1 MPENLGEQFLHQQ
14 NPELHKSEYVQHEKE
29 RLKRAGKEV
38 SQKPAEEIANWMKL
52 LERTHLGH
60 RDDPEVLNRIKES
73 YHKKYLIKPEDI
85 PESYFDNQRRIAR
98 ELGYGDIEITDEM
111 KQEAAETI
119 RADQKAT
126 LDLWLDYFLSPD
138 SDSYPMWAKYWA
150 FEGMTKLGS
159 YDKEKHVFSRRDKN
173 TVAPYPDLN
182 REALAYVLDAII
194 KKANQENIPLDQENP
209 EFQKLLQGAN
219 FGKLYSWAIEKV
231 TPTEENELLEIRG
244 KWVKYP
250 QGSDPTPLVESLQG
264 HGTGWCTVGEHTAR
278 KKLQKGD
285 FYVYYSYDKNGKPT
299 IPRIAIRMEG
309 KRIAEVM
316 GIAHEQNLDPQIA
329 QTDILT
335 NKLKEFDIEG
345 KRYQKRSDDMKKLTE
360 IEKKHKQGI
369 SLSKEELRFL
379 YEIDEEIIE
388 GFGLYKDPRIEEI
401 IEQRNIRKDL
411 AFALDCTEEEI
422 SLTKEE
428 ALKGGIKY
436 HYGYLDLRYF
446 TSAKDLTL
454 PESVGGG
461 LYLDSLTSAEGLI
474 LPKSIR
480 GGLVMRSLTS
490 AKGVIFPESMSIGG
504 SLDLSSLTSAEDL
517 TLPDSVGRDVNLR
530 RLISAKGLILPKSIG
545 GELYLNNLTSA
556 EDLTLPDSVGWHV
569 YLGSLTYVKGPTLP
583 KSTRPK
589 SIGGDLYLNSLTS
602 AEGLI
607 LQESIGGD
615 LDLSR
620 LTSAEG
626 LTLPKSIGGNLYL
639 RSLTS
644 AKGLIL
650 PKSIGRDLFLD
661 SLTSAEDL
669 ILPESIGGHI
679 YLYSLDDIEKDK
691 LKQRYPQLAD
701 KII

>member
-14 NPELHKSEYVQHEKE
+14 NPKLHKSGPVQHEKE

-38 SQKPAEEIANWMKL
+38 SQKPAEEIADWMKL

-60 RDDPEVLNRIKES
+60 RDDPKILNRIKES
-73 YHKKYLIKPEDI
+73 YHKKYLIKPENI

-98 ELGYGDIEITDEM
+98 ERGFGDIEITDEM
-111 KQEAAETI
+111 KQKEAETI

-194 KKANQENIPLDQENP
+194 KKANQENIPLAQEDP

-231 TPTEENELLEIRG
+231 TPTEENELLETKG

-335 NKLKEFDIEG
+335 NKLKEFGKEG
-345 KRYQKRSDDMKKLTE
+345 ERYQKRSDDMKKLTE
-360 IEKKHKQGI
+360 IEQKHKQGI
-369 SLSKEELRFL
+369 LLTKEELRFL
-379 YEIDEEIIE
+379 YEIDEEIE
-388 GFGLYKDPRIEEI
+388 GFGWKKDPRIEEI
-401 IEQRNIRKDL
+401 KKQRNMKKDL
-411 AFALDCTEEEI
+411 AFVLGYKEEEI

-428 ALKGGIKY
+428 ALKGGITY
-436 HYGYLDLRYF
+436 HYGDLDLNDL
-446 TSAKDLTL
+446 TSAKGLTL
-454 PESVGGG
+454 PKSIGGG
-461 LYLDSLTSAEGLI
+461 LYLD
-474 LPKSIR
+474 
-480 GGLVMRSLTS
+480 
-490 AKGVIFPESMSIGG
+490 
-504 SLDLSSLTSAEDL
+504 
-517 TLPDSVGRDVNLR
+517 
-530 RLISAKGLILPKSIG
+530 
-545 GELYLNNLTSA
+545 
-556 EDLTLPDSVGWHV
+556 
-569 YLGSLTYVKGPTLP
+569 
-583 KSTRPK
+583 
-589 SIGGDLYLNSLTS
+589 
-602 AEGLI
+602 
-607 LQESIGGD
+607 
-615 LDLSR
+615 R

-626 LTLPKSIGGNLYL
+626 LTLPESVGGNIFLSSLTFAEGLTLPESVGGNIFLSRLTFVKGLTLPKSIGGSLFLDRLTSAEGLTLPESVGGNLVL
-639 RSLTS
+639 SSLTS
-644 AKGLIL
+644 AKGL
-650 PKSIGRDLFLD
+650 
-661 SLTSAEDL
+661 T
-669 ILPESIGGHI
+669 LPESIGGNLHLNSLTSAEGLTLPESI
-679 YLYSLDDIEKDK
+679 GGFIFLDSLDYTEKAK
-691 LKQRYPQLAD
+691 LKERFLRLANQ
-701 KII
+701 II